1 VPHRQSSGHD
11 EAAPN
16 WPRGNRWCTFGG
28 PFPRWA
34 AIFHMMRWSW
44 TQAAGQRI
52 CTRRVIQSKTGFV
65 SIVAYGLG
73 PTSKWRLS
81 MSPLKTIAASAVAI
95 ALSLS
100 AANAAE
106 KPNIVQ
112 TAMSNGSFNTLVTA
126 VKAAGLVDTLS
137 GPGPFTVFAPTDD
150 AFARLPNG
158 TVEKLLKPENKKQL
172 VAILTYHVVPGKV
185 MSKDIAGKKTE

>member
-1 VPHRQSSGHD
+1 
-11 EAAPN
+11 
-16 WPRGNRWCTFGG
+16 
-28 PFPRWA
+28 
-34 AIFHMMRWSW
+34 MMRWSW

-52 CTRRVIQSKTGFV
+52 CTRRVIQSKTGVV

-112 TAMSNGSFNTLVTA
+112 TAISNGSFNTLVTA

-137 GPGPFTVFAPTDD
+137 GSGPFTDGSGYLRLSRPMPIPWSPRFTTVCLRFCLLPSTFAG
-150 AFARLPNG
+150 L
-158 TVEKLLKPENKKQL
+158 
-172 VAILTYHVVPGKV
+172 V
-185 MSKDIAGKKTE
+185 MSRTPSTCCDPFPQRQCGCGLYRIA